1 MKFGPLPVVEA
12 EGALLAHSIKA
23 PGIAFKKGRRLSAE
37 DLTALV
43 AAGIETVIAAQ
54 LGPDDMHED
63 LVADRL
69 AGLLAG
75 IGLRAGQA
83 FTGRANLFATGA
95 GIVQLDAARIEA
107 LNGLDEAITLATL
120 VPFARVEAGD
130 MVATLKVI
138 PFAAPT
144 KAVEQAEAQIA
155 NMPPLSVATF
165 RPLTAHLIQ
174 TELPSLKSSVLDGTA
189 RVTAD
194 RLQGIGGSL
203 IGETRCPHRQDAL
216 AAAIAASPPD
226 VDLLLIAGA
235 SAIVDRADVIPAAIE
250 AAGGMVTRFGL
261 PVDPGNLLLLGTLAD
276 GRPVVG
282 LPGCARSPKLN
293 GLDWILQRLAAG
305 LAIDDAA
312 IRTMAIGG
320 LLSEIGSRPQPRT
333 GRDVPRAPKI
343 AGLLLAAGRSSR
355 MGRNKL
361 LMPVEG
367 RPMVRKVAE
376 MLIEARSLQE
386 ITVVLGHEA
395 ALVRQALDGLP
406 VRFIETDRYT
416 EGLSGSLKGGL
427 TGLSGDLDGVLVAL
441 GDMPLVDSATVDRLA
456 AAFSPQEGRAICAPV
471 HGGKRGNPVL
481 WDVAFIPEMLE
492 ISGDT
497 GARTLFE
504 RHAAQV
510 CEVAGPSGGV
520 LIDLDTPESFAEH
533 IV

>member
-1 MKFGPLPVVEA
+1 VKFGSLPVKDA
-12 EGALLAHSIKA
+12 EGALLAHSVKA
-23 PGIAFKKGRRLSAE
+23 SGLVFKKGRKLSAE
-37 DLTALV
+37 DIADLTA
-43 AAGIETVIAAQ
+43 ADISEVIAAQ
-54 LGPDDMHED
+54 LGPEDMHED

-69 AGLLAG
+69 GALLAG
-75 IGLRAGQA
+75 PGLRAGPA
-83 FTGRANLFATGA
+83 FTGRANLFATSA
-95 GIVQLDAARIEA
+95 GIVQLEAARIEA

-144 KAVEQAEAQIA
+144 KAVEAAITLIGAQT
-155 NMPPLSVATF
+155 PLTVATF

-174 TELPSLKSSVLDGTA
+174 TELPGLKASVLDGTA

-194 RLQGIGGSL
+194 RMQGIGGGL
-203 IGETRCPHRQDAL
+203 IGETRCPHRRDAL
-216 AAAIAASPPD
+216 TAAIAGSPAE
-226 VDLLLIAGA
+226 VDILLIAGA

-250 AAGGMVTRFGL
+250 AAGGSVTRFGL

-305 LAIDDAA
+305 LPLDDTA
-312 IRTMAIGG
+312 IRKMAVGG
-320 LLSEIGSRPQPRT
+320 LLSEIGSRPQPRG

-343 AGLLLAAGRSSR
+343 GALLLAAGRSSR

-361 LMPVEG
+361 LMPIDG
-367 RPMVRKVAE
+367 QPMVRKVAE
-376 MLIEARSLQE
+376 MLLEARSLQE

-395 ALVRQALDGLP
+395 ALVRAALDGLP
-406 VRFIETDRYT
+406 VRFIETDRYA
-416 EGLSGSLKGGL
+416 EGLSGSLKAGL
-427 TGLSGDLDGVLVAL
+427 ESLPGDLDGVLVAL

-481 WDVAFIPEMLE
+481 WDVGFIPEMLE
-492 ISGDT
+492 ITGDT
-497 GARTLFE
+497 GGRMLVE

-510 CEVAGPSGGV
+510 CEVAGPSEGV
-520 LIDLDTPESFAEH
+520 LIDLDTPESFAAH